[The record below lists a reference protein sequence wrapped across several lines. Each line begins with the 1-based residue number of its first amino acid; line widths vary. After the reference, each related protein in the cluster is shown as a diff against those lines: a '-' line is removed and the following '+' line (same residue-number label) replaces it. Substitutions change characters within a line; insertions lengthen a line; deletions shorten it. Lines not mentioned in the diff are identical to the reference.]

1 MSTQPPSGATSGHP
15 PTLEA
20 TRAAQLEELA
30 TKASA
35 ASTAAAEASFAAV
48 LEAARSSRGVLK
60 MAPNRPITG
69 A

>member
-1 MSTQPPSGATSGHP
+1 MSTQPPSGAASGHP
-15 PTLEA
+15 QQLEV

-30 TKASA
+30 TRASA
-35 ASTAAAEASFAAV
+35 ASTAAAEASFAAA
-48 LEAARSSRGVLK
+48 LEAARDQRSVLK